1 MSQDEEEA
9 TCTEL
14 TIIQGFMEA
23 VKAVYIESLISEGD
37 PPDLLLSDTD
47 TDDSDVETDGN
58 RKEEFVAGMIT
69 PSTVGNGRGVS
80 HRVHGRSWKVM
91 RYAPHIAQEVG
102 EPGDYMRALAQQL
115 TSSFCDQY
123 RCLPACDRQG
133 IVRDKHGELL
143 LIVDHKFGI
152 TVVKDAPR
160 GKGNARELS
169 VRLATFRR
177 MPQFWRKANPSDE
190 ALARVGFMYLG
201 QEDRVH
207 CFSCGVMVSNWDQKD
222 PLREHFTK
230 SPSCTFLRENFAAQV
245 QQFEREHLSATHN
258 DKYANSSARLHSF
271 ASWPLGYIA
280 TSYQLASVGFFYT
293 GVRTKVQCFS
303 CGLSYEEWRRGDIP
317 LLVHR
322 KLSPLCKFLN
332 TLISK
337 GVPTPTP
344 ITGPL
349 PPSPPLRSEASRY
362 SMPPKPAAVHYHE
375 VQLHKDKVS
384 SKPDWANEQIRH
396 KSFKHMASVVPVS
409 SEECAKAGL
418 YFIRH
423 PDVMRCFCCDVVL
436 EGWIDGDVPVEKHRE
451 ANPHCKFLLE
461 FFPTKLEKQ
470 SFDDGFDPSTLP
482 EPIYEPQNSPTL
494 FLSRR
499 LSQLHCEA
507 QYSLSDSQYRQSS
520 SYHSVVTPS
529 SEHHYTVPPTYSTTG
544 YTRQSLQS
552 SILSAPAVPPSQPP
566 SYHSVVTPSSE
577 HHYTVPPTYSTTGY
591 THQSLQPSILS
602 APAVPPS
609 QPPSYPSRLTATL
622 DPSMSSAMSNQTASP
637 AGSIRQYSPASS
649 FNQGPFSSSRL
660 QPAQSQYAPPSG
672 SSLPPRDEFVGY
684 SSHVPSP
691 SAATGEPLFYSSQGR
706 PVRLPPSYHLQ
717 RTPSLSLPPEHA
729 RINPM
734 QLPLNYTVLLIP
746 LLLSI
751 DPTTTVHVQLFI
763 PLQAPAPASAGEDNK
778 VCVVCMDAPLQMV
791 LVPCGHMCVCEECA
805 QQISQ
810 CPICRKPT
818 QSTMKVFIPY

>member
-1 MSQDEEEA
+1 MSQDEDEA
-9 TCTEL
+9 TRTEL
-14 TIIQGFMEA
+14 TITQRFMEA
-23 VKAVYIESLISEGD
+23 VEVVYIESLISKGD
-37 PPDLLLSDTD
+37 PPDLLLSGQYDTD
-47 TDDSDVETDGN
+47 TDDSDIETDGN
-58 RKEEFVAGMIT
+58 RKEEFVSGLITT
-69 PSTVGNGRGVS
+69 PSRVGNGRRVS
-80 HRVHGRSWKVM
+80 HKVHGKSSSKVM
-91 RYAPHIAQEVG
+91 RDAPRIAQEVG
-102 EPGDYMRALAQQL
+102 EPGDYMRVLAQQL

-133 IVRDKHGELL
+133 IVRDKLGELL
-143 LIVDHKFGI
+143 LIVDHNFGI

-177 MPQFWRKANPSDE
+177 MPQFWLKANPSAE

-207 CFSCGVMVSNWDQKD
+207 CFSCGVIISNWDQKD

-245 QQFEREHLSATHN
+245 QQFEREHLTATHN

-322 KLSPLCKFLN
+322 KMSPLCKFLN

-362 SMPPKPAAVHYHE
+362 SLPPKPAATHYRE
-375 VQLHKDKVS
+375 VQLHKDEVS
-384 SKPDWANEQIRH
+384 AKPDWANEQIRQ
-396 KSFKHMASVVPVS
+396 KSFKHMASAVPVS
-409 SEECAKAGL
+409 SGECAKAGL

-436 EGWIDGDVPVEKHRE
+436 EEWIDGEIPVEKHRE

-494 FLSRR
+494 SLSRR
-499 LSQLHCEA
+499 LSQLHCDT

-529 SEHHYTVPPTYSTTG
+529 SEHYYTIPPTYSTTG
-544 YTRQSLQS
+544 YAR
-552 SILSAPAVPPSQPP
+552 
-566 SYHSVVTPSSE
+566 
-577 HHYTVPPTYSTTGY
+577 
-591 THQSLQPSILS
+591 QSLQPSILS
-602 APAVPPS
+602 APSVPPS
-609 QPPSYPSRLTATL
+609 YHSRLTATL

-649 FNQGPFSSSRL
+649 FNQGSFSSSRL
-660 QPAQSQYAPPSG
+660 QPARSQYAPPSG
-672 SSLPPRDEFVGY
+672 SSLPPRDEFVGFSSHVSSPSSATGEPLF

-691 SAATGEPLFYSSQGR
+691 SSATGEPLFYSSQGKH
-706 PVRLPPSYHLQ
+706 VRLPPSYHLQ

-729 RINPM
+729 RINPT
-734 QLPLNYTVLLIP
+734 QLPPNYTVLLIP
-746 LLLSI
+746 LLFSA
-751 DPTTTVHVQLFI
+751 DPTTAVSCTI
-763 PLQAPAPASAGEDNK
+763 AYSPAGPHLS
-778 VCVVCMDAPLQMV
+778 
-791 LVPCGHMCVCEECA
+791 
-805 QQISQ
+805 
-810 CPICRKPT
+810 R
-818 QSTMKVFIPY
+818 

>member
-1 MSQDEEEA
+1 MEELVYQENDSEPVTMKEKDA
-9 TCTEL
+9 G
-14 TIIQGFMEA
+14 II
-23 VKAVYIESLISEGD
+23 SWD
-37 PPDLLLSDTD
+37 RPPDLLLDQSGDS
-47 TDDSDVETDGN
+47 DDSDVERDTGCSLLVTGQITGQVNKLVTGHMIKQQQRDELIQRHDSS
-58 RKEEFVAGMIT
+58 RKALA
-69 PSTVGNGRGVS
+69 S
-80 HRVHGRSWKVM
+80 HF
-91 RYAPHIAQEVG
+91 AQEDG
-102 EPGDYMRALAQQL
+102 EPSHDYKTTYIKQSGLA
-115 TSSFCDQY
+115 SSFCDQY

-133 IVRDKHGELL
+133 IVRDKHGEVLL
-143 LIVDHKFGI
+143 TVDHKFGI

-160 GKGNARELS
+160 GKGNAREFS

-544 YTRQSLQS
+544 YT
-552 SILSAPAVPPSQPP
+552 
-566 SYHSVVTPSSE
+566 
-577 HHYTVPPTYSTTGY
+577 
-591 THQSLQPSILS
+591 HQSLQPSILS

-649 FNQGPFSSSRL
+649 LNQGPFSSSRL

-672 SSLPPRDEFVGY
+672 TSLPPRDEFVGY

-717 RTPSLSLPPEHA
+717 RPPSLSLPAEHA

-751 DPTTTVHVQLFI
+751 DPTTAVHAQLFI

>member
-9 TCTEL
+9 TRTEL
-14 TIIQGFMEA
+14 TITQGFMEA

-47 TDDSDVETDGN
+47 TDDSDIETDGN
-58 RKEEFVAGMIT
+58 CKEELVAGMIT
-69 PSTVGNGRGVS
+69 PSTIGNGRGVS

-91 RYAPHIAQEVG
+91 RHAPHIAQEVG

-160 GKGNARELS
+160 GKGNAREFS

-207 CFSCGVMVSNWDQKD
+207 CFSCGVIVSNWDQKD

-230 SPSCTFLRENFAAQV
+230 SPSCTFLRENFGAQV
-245 QQFEREHLSATHN
+245 HQFERDHLSATHN

-349 PPSPPLRSEASRY
+349 PPSPPLRSEVSRY
-362 SMPPKPAAVHYHE
+362 SMPPKPAAVHYHA

-384 SKPDWANEQIRH
+384 AKPDWANEQIRQ
-396 KSFKHMASVVPVS
+396 KSFKHMASVVPVF

-436 EGWIDGDVPVEKHRE
+436 EGWIDGDIPVEKHRE

-470 SFDDGFDPSTLP
+470 SFDDDFDPSTLP

-494 FLSRR
+494 SLSRR

-544 YTRQSLQS
+544 YTRQSLQ
-552 SILSAPAVPPSQPP
+552 
-566 SYHSVVTPSSE
+566 
-577 HHYTVPPTYSTTGY
+577 
-591 THQSLQPSILS
+591 PSILS

-622 DPSMSSAMSNQTASP
+622 DPSMSSATSNQTASP

-660 QPAQSQYAPPSG
+660 QPAQSQYAPSSG
-672 SSLPPRDEFVGY
+672 SSLPPQDEFVGY

-717 RTPSLSLPPEHA
+717 RAPSLSLPPEHA
-729 RINPM
+729 SINPM

-751 DPTTTVHVQLFI
+751 DPTTAIHVQLFI
-763 PLQAPAPASAGEDNK
+763 PCRPRPLPQPVKTTRSVLYAWMLLYRWYWFPVATCVCVRSAPSRSASAPSAVNPPK
-778 VCVVCMDAPLQMV
+778 AP
-791 LVPCGHMCVCEECA
+791 
-805 QQISQ
+805 
-810 CPICRKPT
+810 
-818 QSTMKVFIPY
+818 